1 MSHFLSVREHIAP
14 LQARL
19 LVMLALLIPLERL
32 EAAEAQEIPAQLTA
46 CGDEDGF
53 PPYSY
58 FERSGGNSNPQ
69 SGRVIGYNVDLLQEL
84 FAPLGHSVEFT
95 LLPWPRCLAL
105 VGNGD
110 IDMAMDVSRTPDRD
124 GTLQFPRAHYSTTTI
139 LIQSRQATP
148 ETFVSTPAD
157 LERQRICIINGWTFA
172 ALGMSAN
179 ARPSGTPLTPAAAA
193 DMLRAGRCNVLP
205 YAREALLGN
214 SLLDP
219 AFPLAADEFTH
230 TTIPWEVHSEKH
242 IAVGRTLPYG
252 ERLVELLDQGIAR
265 LLASGAAERI
275 LQRYLQR

>member
-1 MSHFLSVREHIAP
+1 MSHSLPVREHLAQ

-19 LVMLALLIPLERL
+19 LVMVALLITLESPK
-32 EAAEAQEIPAQLTA
+32 AAAAQELPAQLTA
-46 CGDEDGF
+46 CGDEGGF

-58 FERSGGNSNPQ
+58 VERSGDNSTPP
-69 SGRVIGYNVDLLQEL
+69 SGSVIGYNVDLLREL

-110 IDMAMDVSRTPDRD
+110 IDMAMDVSRTPDRQGD
-124 GTLQFPRAHYSTTTI
+124 LLFPRAHYSTTTI
-139 LIQSRQATP
+139 LIQAGPVTA
-148 ETFVSTPAD
+148 ETAISTPAE
-157 LERQRICIINGWTFA
+157 LEAQRVCIINGWAFS
-172 ALGMSAN
+172 ALGMSPN
-179 ARPSGTPLTPAAAA
+179 ARPAGTPLNPAAAA

-219 AFPLAADEFTH
+219 AFPLDTEEFTQ
-230 TTIPWEVHSEKH
+230 TVVPWEVRSEKH
-242 IAVGRTLPYG
+242 FAVGHALPYA
-252 ERLVELLDQGIAR
+252 EELVALLDEGIAR

-275 LQRYLQR
+275 LQRHLQR